1 MRAILTIF
9 PRPAMHELEAES
21 HSSSPTAI
29 QPANATGPA
38 TVESIVIEKLLAE
51 LDARAVARV
60 PGPYLMERSPSRRHT
75 AWLRALWAALWV
87 MSLVLCVFV
96 VKYIDRENTSQVFDP
111 TQARSIDQLAAS
123 ISDQNKQF
131 ARMIDSVQT
140 LANAVASSSARTTA
154 MQSVLRRLGQ
164 AVRPDFSNA
173 LSQAADSRPMRPPA
187 PVAPPPQTSSQEPA
201 TASGVPFMGY
211 HHHDPI
217 EDVIAPRNAVVHH
230 NESGVMDYW
239 LIPRVVSGS
248 RSMIK
253 VFPIAQTNLG
263 IFVHSFD
270 EIRDYVVTPSGDW
283 LVASG
288 PDENRF

>member
-9 PRPAMHELEAES
+9 SRPAPHELEAENR
-21 HSSSPTAI
+21 SSSAAAL
-29 QPANATGPA
+29 QPANAPVPA

-51 LDARAVARV
+51 LDARAVARA

-96 VKYIDRENTSQVFDP
+96 VKYIDRESTSQAFDP
-111 TQARSIDQLAAS
+111 TRARSIDHLATS
-123 ISDQNKQF
+123 IGDQNKQF
-131 ARMIDSVQT
+131 ARMIDSVET
-140 LANAVASSSARTTA
+140 LANAVASSSVRTTA

-173 LSQAADSRPMRPPA
+173 LSQAADSPPKRPAA
-187 PVAPPPQTSSQEPA
+187 PLAPPPQAPSPEPA
-201 TASGVPFMGY
+201 TASGVPFMGH

-230 NESGVMDYW
+230 NENGVMDYW
-239 LIPRVVSGS
+239 VLPRVVSGS

-283 LVASG
+283 LAASDPSG
-288 PDENRF
+288 NR